1 MFIYRAYNYATGE
14 VWEHTCSDR
23 SLACQAA
30 YKSAIHM
37 ARENIR
43 EGYGTKEEL
52 LVKLFEA
59 TERVAFDEYREIG
72 LLLV

>member
-1 MFIYRAYNYATGE
+1 MYIYRAYNYATGE
-14 VWEHTCSDR
+14 VREYTCANR
-23 SLACQAA
+23 AIACQAG

-43 EGYGTKEEL
+43 EGYGTKEEP
-52 LVKLFEA
+52 LVRLFEII
-59 TERVAFDEYREIG
+59 ERQAFDETREVG

>member
-14 VWEHTCSDR
+14 VWQHTCSDR
-23 SLACQAA
+23 SIACRAG
-30 YKSAIHM
+30 YKSAIRM

-43 EGYGTKEEL
+43 EGYGTKEEP
-52 LVKLFEA
+52 LVKLFEIV
-59 TERVAFDEYREIG
+59 ERQSFDESREIG